1 MESGFTSVWNRVT
14 GACPAE
20 DEQTK
25 LRRWIRD
32 EAQSIRAYE
41 ALLRAALPKP
51 ANTMLRQVLSGKKR
65 RLKRLQ
71 TMYFLRT
78 GDTFAVSLPQEGKPL
93 SFLHGLRDQY
103 AVELTQAECYRQAAS
118 AGGDLSEVCALLAEE
133 NRNTAAGLRS
143 LAERLL

>member
-1 MESGFTSVWNRVT
+1 MESGFASVWSRVT

-25 LRRWIRD
+25 LRRWILD

-41 ALLRAALPKP
+41 ALLLTGLPKP
-51 ANTMLRQVLSGKKR
+51 VSTVLRQIRSEKRR

-78 GDTFAVSLPQEGKPL
+78 GDTFAISLPEGAKPL
-93 SFLHGLRDQY
+93 SFLKGLRNQY
-103 AVELTQAECYRQAAS
+103 VEELAQAESFRHAAS
-118 AGGDLSEVCALLAEE
+118 AGSDLSEVCLELAEE
-133 NRNTAAGLRS
+133 NRNTAARLRS

>member
-1 MESGFTSVWNRVT
+1 MESGFASVWNRVT

-32 EAQSIRAYE
+32 EAESIRAYE
-41 ALLRAALPKP
+41 ALLRMGLPKQVD
-51 ANTMLRQVLSGKKR
+51 TMLRQILSEKRR

-71 TMYFLRT
+71 TMFFLRT
-78 GDTFAVSLPQEGKPL
+78 GDILVFRLPEEAKPQ
-93 SFLHGLRDQY
+93 SFLQSLRKQY
-103 AVELTQAECYRQAAS
+103 AEELAQAESFRQAAT
-118 AGGDLSEVCALLAEE
+118 AGSDLGEVCALLAES
-133 NRNTAAGLRS
+133 NRAAAARLRS

>member
-1 MESGFTSVWNRVT
+1 MESGFASVWNRVT

-32 EAQSIRAYE
+32 EAGSIRAYE
-41 ALLRAALPKP
+41 ALLRTGLPKP
-51 ANTMLRQVLSGKKR
+51 VNTMLRQILWEKRR

-71 TMYFLRT
+71 TMHFLRT
-78 GDTFAVSLPQEGKPL
+78 GDTLVFTLPEETKPP
-93 SFLHGLRDQY
+93 SFLRGLRNQY
-103 AVELTQAECYRQAAS
+103 AEELAQAESFRQASS
-118 AGGDLSEVCALLAEE
+118 AGSDLGEVCQELAEE
-133 NRNTAAGLRS
+133 NRAAAARLRS